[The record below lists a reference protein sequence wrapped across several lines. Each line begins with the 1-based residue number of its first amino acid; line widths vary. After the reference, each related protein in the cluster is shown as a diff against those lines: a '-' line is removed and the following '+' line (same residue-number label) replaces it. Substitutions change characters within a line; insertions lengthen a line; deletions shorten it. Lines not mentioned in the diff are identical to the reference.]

1 MLRAHLA
8 QTGSMGLERL
18 GFGMPGTIFK
28 GVEMQEALERVSLP
42 GAKQER
48 S

>member
-1 MLRAHLA
+1 MR
-8 QTGSMGLERL
+8 LERL
-18 GFGMPGTIFK
+18 GFGVPGTIFK
-28 GVEMQEALERVSLP
+28 GVEMLEALERVSLL